1 MEYII
6 VMNKNTMPNT
16 NNDYKWM
23 THKEHEE
30 RRDTMQ
36 KEHEKETFIQGAF
49 MGFLI
54 GSFAM
59 ALMIHFL
66 QSL

>member
-1 MEYII
+1 MI
-6 VMNKNTMPNT
+6 MNELDHT
-16 NNDYKWM
+16 NEEQWM

-30 RRDTMQ
+30 RRDTMH
-36 KEHEKETFIQGAF
+36 KEHEKETFIQGGLI
-49 MGFLI
+49 GFLI

-66 QSL
+66 QNL